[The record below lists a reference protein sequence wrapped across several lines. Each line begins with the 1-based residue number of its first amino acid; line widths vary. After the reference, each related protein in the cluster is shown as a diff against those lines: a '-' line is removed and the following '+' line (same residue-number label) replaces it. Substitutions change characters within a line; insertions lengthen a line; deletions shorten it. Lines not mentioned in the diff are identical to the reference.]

1 MTPSVL
7 TQAQKKP
14 AQGHEHGQGHGH
26 EQGQGH
32 VKGHGQRPK
41 RFQNIM
47 KEIVSGM
54 KKKEK
59 ESYHLNLIFSI
70 GTGKSCKGQISNL
83 IFKLDS

>member
-14 AQGHEHGQGHGH
+14 AQGHGHGHEHVQAHEQGH

-59 ESYHLNLIFSI
+59 ESYHLNFIFSI
-70 GTGKSCKGQISNL
+70 L
-83 IFKLDS
+83 

>member
-1 MTPSVL
+1 M

-14 AQGHEHGQGHGH
+14 AQGHGQGHEHGQGHGH

-59 ESYHLNLIFSI
+59 DSYNLIKMI
-70 GTGKSCKGQISNL
+70 
-83 IFKLDS
+83 

>member
-14 AQGHEHGQGHGH
+14 AQGHGHGHEHVQGHDEGQGHGQGH

-32 VKGHGQRPK
+32 VKGHGHRPK

-59 ESYHLNLIFSI
+59 DSYTLIKI
-70 GTGKSCKGQISNL
+70 I
-83 IFKLDS
+83 

>member
-7 TQAQKKP
+7 TQAQKKL
-14 AQGHEHGQGHGH
+14 AKGHGHGHELVQGHGEGH

-59 ESYHLNLIFSI
+59 ES
-70 GTGKSCKGQISNL
+70 
-83 IFKLDS
+83 